1 MRDALKRD
9 SADENGTRQS
19 RVQKIFQNCLILL
32 HFYCVLIADVMTQ
45 ELKNQHEKRIHR

>member
-9 SADENGTRQS
+9 STDENGTRQS

-32 HFYCVLIADVMTQ
+32 HFLCVIIADVMTKQ
-45 ELKNQHEKRIHR
+45 LKIKYE